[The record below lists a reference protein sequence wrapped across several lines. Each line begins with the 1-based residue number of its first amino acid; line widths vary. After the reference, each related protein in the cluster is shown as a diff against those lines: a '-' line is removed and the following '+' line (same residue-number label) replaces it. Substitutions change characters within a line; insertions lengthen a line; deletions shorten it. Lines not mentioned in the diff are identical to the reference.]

1 MKRIVVTLYRKRE
14 KMKKKSLK
22 AVGTVLAVCLCATAC
37 GSTASTTIEDNT
49 ANSETKEASTEPAS
63 VVQSQETA
71 EVSQDAKET
80 SVDNFTV
87 TYLDDG
93 TVMLSDYRG
102 DEESIIVPGEVNAKS
117 VTVIESNTFANHAEL
132 RSVILPDSLIEIKSN
147 AFINCDN
154 ITNVQFG
161 NSLEIIGN
169 GAFSSTKIE
178 SINFPE
184 SIKEIGDVAFCWNPI
199 KELNIPHNLEVVH
212 ASTFSCLDIEFLD
225 VPGNIKNI
233 EDEGF
238 SGCKLL
244 QEVIMEDGVEVI
256 GESAFEGCDV
266 LEKVTLASTVTEIG
280 PYAFTECPELT
291 YVYISEATTTI
302 DEDAFWNSENVTI
315 YTPAGS
321 YAESFAIENNI
332 PYVNQ

>member
-1 MKRIVVTLYRKRE
+1 MRE
-14 KMKKKSLK
+14 KQLK
-22 AVGTVLAVCLCATAC
+22 IVGTVLAVCLCETAC
-37 GSTASTTIEDNT
+37 GSTASTTTEDNT
-49 ANSETKEASTEPAS
+49 VNSETKEASTEQAS

-132 RSVILPDSLIEIKSN
+132 KSVILPDSLIEIKSN
-147 AFINCDN
+147 AFINCNN

-178 SINFPE
+178 SFNFPE

-199 KELNIPHNLEVVH
+199 KELNIPHNWEVVH

-238 SGCKLL
+238 SDCKLL
-244 QEVIMEDGVEVI
+244 QEVTMEDGVEVI
-256 GESAFEGCDV
+256 GESAFKGCDE
-266 LEKVTLASTVTEIG
+266 LEKVT
-280 PYAFTECPELT
+280 
-291 YVYISEATTTI
+291 
-302 DEDAFWNSENVTI
+302 
-315 YTPAGS
+315 
-321 YAESFAIENNI
+321 
-332 PYVNQ
+332 

>member
-1 MKRIVVTLYRKRE
+1 MRE
-14 KMKKKSLK
+14 KQLK
-22 AVGTVLAVCLCATAC
+22 ILGTVLAVCLCATAC
-37 GSTASTTIEDNT
+37 GSTASTTTEDNT
-49 ANSETKEASTEPAS
+49 VNSETKEASTEQAS

-184 SIKEIGDVAFCWNPI
+184 SIKEIGDVAFC
-199 KELNIPHNLEVVH
+199 
-212 ASTFSCLDIEFLD
+212 
-225 VPGNIKNI
+225 
-233 EDEGF
+233 
-238 SGCKLL
+238 
-244 QEVIMEDGVEVI
+244 
-256 GESAFEGCDV
+256 
-266 LEKVTLASTVTEIG
+266 
-280 PYAFTECPELT
+280 
-291 YVYISEATTTI
+291 
-302 DEDAFWNSENVTI
+302 
-315 YTPAGS
+315 
-321 YAESFAIENNI
+321 
-332 PYVNQ
+332 